1 MMLIDQVRQ
10 RVKGAPIP
18 KAEYQELH
26 DALEAV
32 RSPRDP
38 AWTQAWIVLHCA
50 TRQRAYACQRLLSR
64 YNRQCVKRG
73 TMDEYNEF
81 LRHVQDDL
89 GFYLPNGNAYTENF
103 RGVDVDQIMAQ
114 CGELAAR
121 FSDLKLEVFANSGT
135 LLGIVREGTLLEH
148 DNDIDLGVLLKAR
161 SFEDAAQE
169 WIALTDKL
177 IDDGVGVSRSKWS
190 KVTLKLQKIGAF
202 GVDLFPA
209 WLDVDDRV
217 YVYPHTFGLLTR
229 DQLLPYDLHGATGL
243 HLPADAEAMLE
254 CNYGDGWRVPNVGWG
269 FDWKTANARFEPFLT
284 AIEAATADR

>member
-1 MMLIDQVRQ
+1 MVSEQVRE
-10 RVKGAPIP
+10 RAKAGPIP
-18 KAEYQELH
+18 KADYQALF
-26 DALEAV
+26 DALEAE

-38 AWTQAWIVLHCA
+38 EWVQAWIILHCA
-50 TRQRAYACQRLLSR
+50 TRQRAFACQRLLSR

-73 TMDEYNEF
+73 TMGEYSEF

-103 RGVDVDQIMAQ
+103 RGVDVGEIMAQ

-121 FSDLKLEVFANSGT
+121 FAELELEVFANSGT

-148 DNDIDLGVLLKAR
+148 DNDIDLGVLLTAR
-161 SFEDAAQE
+161 TFEGAAQE

-177 IDDGVGVSRSKWS
+177 IADGVGVSRSTWS

-209 WLDVDDRV
+209 WIDADDKV
-217 YVYPHTFGLLTR
+217 YVYPHTFGALRR
-229 DQLLPYDLHGATGL
+229 DQLLPYDLHGPTGL

-254 CNYGDGWRVPNVGWG
+254 CNYGEGWRVPNVGWG
-269 FDWKTANARFEPFLT
+269 FDWKTANAQFEAFLT
-284 AIEAATADR
+284 AVEAAAAPD